1 MRELTF
7 VVDSSSLET
16 EDYLHLRLDDF
27 LERLASGGQAPGGG
41 SAAALSVAF
50 AAGLVAM
57 VARCSSDSWEDATGV
72 ATQSL
77 AIKDRAA
84 QLARADAHAWQE
96 ATKALREAGSDGASE
111 KRDFELE
118 QKLRRAAEVP
128 LEIAELGADAA
139 ALAALVG
146 EYCDGAFRA
155 DAAAAAALASGG
167 ASAAAHLVE
176 VNLAVREGDQSLLRA
191 RASEQAAAEA
201 AQRTLASFR

>member
-1 MRELTF
+1 M
-7 VVDSSSLET
+7 ET
-16 EDYLHLRLDDF
+16 EDYLGLRLDDF
-27 LERLASGGQAPGGG
+27 LDRLSVGGQAPGGG

-57 VARCSSDSWEDATGV
+57 VARCSRGTWEDATGV
-72 ATQSL
+72 AAQGL

-84 QLARADAHAWQE
+84 HLARTDAAAWQE
-96 ATKALREAGSDGASE
+96 ATAALHRAGSDGAGE
-111 KRDFELE
+111 RRDFELE
-118 QKLRRAAEVP
+118 QKLKRAAEVP

-146 EYCDGAFRA
+146 EYCDGAYRA
-155 DAAAAAALASGG
+155 DAAAAAALAAGG

-176 VNLAVREGDQSLLRA
+176 VNLAVREGDEALRRA

-201 AQRTLASFR
+201 AQRTLASVR